1 MRSVLR
7 LCTVFTVLFFIIPA
21 FMPGCSIFLG
31 NLTSEEVEKQIK
43 EAREHF
49 EVVKSLEVEESY
61 RDDFAK
67 AETAFAK
74 AENFRK
80 WNRPK
85 AYAAAKE
92 SLEASKRILRKF
104 YLETV
109 SDLAK
114 KARQELKKKI
124 GEDDDNPLTDY
135 VPKLDKVIAHA
146 ESVEKYPQ
154 IVSLNKVLDDLK
166 EILSIT
172 YSIQTSMA
180 ETLESDVS
188 FGKGKYEL
196 SDGGKQVIKEI
207 VERIISEKK
216 VYLNDNPGKTIR
228 TKIKVVGYTDQ
239 LNFARGGKLERELLK
254 KEEEPFP
261 RDRTEQR
268 RFLNQRLSEF
278 RTKTIIRTIEKL
290 ISKSE
295 TETSRFKID
304 TDAVGRG
311 EKMPANLPP
320 PYPTTDSRRRI
331 CKIYTYTTIY

>member
-7 LCTVFTVLFFIIPA
+7 LCTVLFFIIPA

-31 NLTSEEVEKQIK
+31 NLTSEEVEKQIG
-43 EAREHF
+43 EAQEHF
-49 EVVKSLEVEESY
+49 EVVKSLGIEELY

-67 AETAFAK
+67 AEAAFAK
-74 AENFRK
+74 AENLRK
-80 WNRPK
+80 WRRDK

-114 KARQELKKKI
+114 KAKEELKKKT
-124 GEDDDNPLTDY
+124 GEDEDNPLTEY
-135 VPKLDKVIAHA
+135 VPKLDEVIDRA
-146 ESVEKYPQ
+146 ESMEKDPQ

-166 EILSIT
+166 EVLNIT
-172 YSIQTSMA
+172 YSIQTSTA

-188 FGKGKYEL
+188 FDKGQYEL
-196 SDGGKQVIKEI
+196 SDQGKRVIKVI
-207 VERIISEKK
+207 VEKIMSEKK
-216 VYLNDNPGKTIR
+216 AYLNDNPGKTIQI
-228 TKIKVVGYTDQ
+228 KIKVVGYTDQ
-239 LNFARGGKLERELLK
+239 LNFTKGGKLEVELLK
-254 KEEEPFP
+254 KGKDQFP
-261 RDRTEQR
+261 RVRAEQR

-278 RTKTIIRTIEKL
+278 RAKTITRAIEQF

-295 TETSRFKID
+295 TGTSGFKID
-304 TDAVGRG
+304 TEAVGRG